1 VYYIGPR
8 SLISDFFTSSIDCN
22 RVDKSLLFTPSSF
35 TKHSFYAIETP
46 KQVSVLETVDVSIVS
61 RIWQPCGSALSGNPA
76 DWHHLATLRIGII
89 WQPCGSASK
98 RSTPEYFL
106 VDGKRPSSHSFAVI
120 GVGSSQ
126 WGSIKIAT
134 ETLRTE

>member
-61 RIWQPCGSALSGNPA
+61 RIWQPCGSASSGNPA
-76 DWHHLATLRIGII
+76 DRHHLATLRIGII
-89 WQPCGSASK
+89 WQPCGLASSGNPAD
-98 RSTPEYFL
+98 RHHL
-106 VDGKRPSSHSFAVI
+106 A
-120 GVGSSQ
+120 
-126 WGSIKIAT
+126 
-134 ETLRTE
+134 TLRIGIKAVDAGIFSR